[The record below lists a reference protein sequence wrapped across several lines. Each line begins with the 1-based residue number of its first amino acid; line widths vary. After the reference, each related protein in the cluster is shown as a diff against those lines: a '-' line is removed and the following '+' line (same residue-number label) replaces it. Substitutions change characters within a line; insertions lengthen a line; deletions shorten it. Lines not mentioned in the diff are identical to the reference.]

1 VVQAAA
7 FRVEAEP
14 LSHSV
19 PAIGYRLVEP
29 GGRRMLP
36 DKLAAFGVT
45 GPDVGRL
52 QRRGS
57 LAVAGEVVRL
67 EQVSEPRRGQRFA
80 FIMDTRLCDAAFAL
94 ADGADMLV
102 CESTF
107 ADGEAAL
114 AREYGHLTAGQA
126 GRIAAESGARLLV
139 LTHFSQRYDSG
150 DGQLLADQAA
160 AAFGG
165 QVALAHDL
173 DRIPVPPRRPPVA

>member
-1 VVQAAA
+1 
-7 FRVEAEP
+7 
-14 LSHSV
+14 
-19 PAIGYRLVEP
+19 
-29 GGRRMLP
+29 
-36 DKLAAFGVT
+36 
-45 GPDVGRL
+45 VG
-52 QRRGS
+52 
-57 LAVAGEVVRL
+57 GEVIRL

-107 ADGEAAL
+107 ADADAAL

-139 LTHFSQRYDSG
+139 LTHLSQRYDSG

-160 AAFGG
+160 AVFGG
-165 QVALAHDL
+165 QVVLAHDL
-173 DRIPVPPRRPPVA
+173 DRIPVPPRRPPAA